1 MKYFKLWLV
10 NILACVLGVIQYL
23 ETGDTVWIK
32 AIVGIL
38 MLAATVTGIVHY
50 LNKEE

>member
-10 NILACVLGVIQYL
+10 NLLACLMGVLAYL

-38 MLAATVTGIVHY
+38 MLAATVTGAVYH
-50 LNKEE
+50 LNKED